1 MPLHIL
7 IMDINIIEPSLQMA
21 KAQITISNML
31 HYWWFHSSYFSL
43 HHEGIHFK
51 NQAWVHI

>member
-7 IMDINIIEPSLQMA
+7 IMDLNIIEPSLHMA
-21 KAQITISNML
+21 KALITISNML